1 MLARTACAL
10 LLLTGLSAQQ
20 STQQP
25 PQQPQP
31 RPALTAPQSQPTASP
46 APAPQG
52 YRIAGMVVNSLT
64 GQPVPSASVA
74 IAPITQGADRD
85 ISKSVI
91 TGADGRFA
99 FVALSRGKYS
109 LMAEAHGFS
118 LQYFEHHDPF
128 ATAIAAGPSLD
139 TDHLVFRL
147 QPDASIEG
155 EVTDDSNEPIQ
166 NAMVRLFQAS
176 TEDGQQKTLPMNQA
190 QTDDLGHYR
199 IGHLAPGTY
208 YLSVSARPWYAQNSN
223 PHRASGNSRGEAQ
236 SLQDATALDVTYP
249 LTFYPGT
256 SDSAGA
262 SPLQLIP
269 GEKSTADITLHA
281 MPSLHLQ
288 IHTASAENAVL
299 GRMVFPRI
307 SQRVFDGYLDS
318 VFNAP
323 VSWVAPGVVE
333 ISGLAPGH
341 YVVEMPASTGPND
354 KGGSRAWYREIDLAG
369 DAEVS
374 ASDGPSFASV
384 SGSIFFH
391 DVARAPSQ
399 ASIQL
404 TNPETGEVF
413 RSDIADRGDF
423 DFKSDDIRPGRYVV
437 ALENTSGFF
446 LQKLTA
452 TGARVIGRTIEIGS
466 TGSVRIAGIA
476 SRGAAQVD
484 GTAMRDDEPFA
495 GAMIILV
502 PQDPANNAPLFRR
515 DQSDSDG
522 TFTLPNVV
530 PGQYTVIAIANGWD
544 LEWANPAVLQPY
556 LKKGETVQVQAGGKV
571 QVKVQVQ

>member
-1 MLARTACAL
+1 
-10 LLLTGLSAQQ
+10 
-20 STQQP
+20 
-25 PQQPQP
+25 
-31 RPALTAPQSQPTASP
+31 
-46 APAPQG
+46 
-52 YRIAGMVVNSLT
+52 MVVNSLT

-452 TGARVIGRTIEIGS
+452 TGAKVIGRTLEIGS